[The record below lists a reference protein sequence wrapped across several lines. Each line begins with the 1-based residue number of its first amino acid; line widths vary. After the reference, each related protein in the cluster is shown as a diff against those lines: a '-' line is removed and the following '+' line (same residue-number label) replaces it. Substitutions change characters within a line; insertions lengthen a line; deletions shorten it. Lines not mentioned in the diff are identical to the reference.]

1 MGSGEPG
8 GSLGGK
14 KGVRGGNMVSPRA
27 SEPEASDAHALM
39 VAIASVVCGVVGVA
53 ALGTLMGV
61 DAAGVPH
68 GRTADV
74 VLVLAWLTGGALA
87 LILGLP
93 TRGTVVGRLGLVLA
107 IVALPVGL
115 VALGVLAAVLA

>member
-1 MGSGEPG
+1 
-8 GSLGGK
+8 
-14 KGVRGGNMVSPRA
+14 
-27 SEPEASDAHALM
+27 M
-39 VAIASVVCGVVGVA
+39 VAIASVLCGVVGVA
-53 ALGTLMGV
+53 ALGTLMAV

-87 LILGLP
+87 LMFGLP
-93 TRGTVVGRLGLVLA
+93 VRASALGRLGLALA

-115 VALGVLAAVLA
+115 VAVGVLAAVLA